1 MATKTKKTW
10 TGRYKRCPKCQARLS
25 RSSESCRYC
34 GHSTASSL
42 APPPFVPT
50 ETQQML
56 RQLAEGSPVRSP
68 ERFDVTG
75 RYLVIVNRDHRDLY
89 GYLKTAFS
97 GEPGVQVIQ
106 ERRTTERRG
115 KSGKA
120 PLDRRRRGDRRKRPD
135 GEAEV
140 RKYGVAVVRTI

>member
-1 MATKTKKTW
+1 MATKTKKTS
-10 TGRYKRCPKCQARLS
+10 TGRYKRCSKCQARLA
-25 RSSESCRYC
+25 RSSESCRHC
-34 GHSTASSL
+34 GHSPASSVP
-42 APPPFVPT
+42 PPPFVPT

-56 RQLAEGSPVRSP
+56 RQLAEGAPVRSP

-75 RYLVIVNRDHRDLY
+75 RYLVIVNRDHRNLY
-89 GYLKTAFS
+89 SYLKTAFS
-97 GEPGVQVIQ
+97 GEAGVQVIQ
-106 ERRTTERRG
+106 ERRSAERRG

-120 PLDRRRRGDRRKRPD
+120 PVERRRRDRRRRPE

>member
-10 TGRYKRCPKCQARLS
+10 TGRYKRCSQCQARLAP
-25 RSSESCRYC
+25 SSESCQHC
-34 GHSTASSL
+34 GHSSAPSFPATPLISSESQKMLEHL
-42 APPPFVPT
+42 AD
-50 ETQQML
+50 
-56 RQLAEGSPVRSP
+56 GSAARSP

-89 GYLKTAFS
+89 SYLKTAFS

-120 PLDRRRRGDRRKRPD
+120 PVERRRRDRRRRPD
-135 GEAEV
+135 GEAQV